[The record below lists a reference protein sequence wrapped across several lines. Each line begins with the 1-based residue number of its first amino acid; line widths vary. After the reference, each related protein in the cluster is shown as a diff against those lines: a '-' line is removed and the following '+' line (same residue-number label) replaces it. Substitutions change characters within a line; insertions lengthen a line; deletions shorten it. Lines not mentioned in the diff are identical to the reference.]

1 MYGNKKICPDC
12 KKREAQVD
20 LDKEKDIDQLKIF
33 LRQKNT
39 AIRYFHFEKGFSLQ
53 QIFHEIQDKYGKRVC
68 YGKWMTEKNVK
79 HLFEP
84 MKPKLRDFV
93 LYDILKYS
101 SWEEYKKNLHK
112 LSSLARHKYGFT
124 NKLKQEIKN
133 RDSNTCQECG
143 KTDDLEVHHIDGNR
157 LNNDPEN
164 LLTLCKKCHR
174 KYF

>member
-1 MYGNKKICPDC
+1 
-12 KKREAQVD
+12 
-20 LDKEKDIDQLKIF
+20 
-33 LRQKNT
+33 
-39 AIRYFHFEKGFSLQ
+39 
-53 QIFHEIQDKYGKRVC
+53 
-68 YGKWMTEKNVK
+68 MTEKNVK

-112 LSSLARHKYGFT
+112 LSSLARHKHGFT